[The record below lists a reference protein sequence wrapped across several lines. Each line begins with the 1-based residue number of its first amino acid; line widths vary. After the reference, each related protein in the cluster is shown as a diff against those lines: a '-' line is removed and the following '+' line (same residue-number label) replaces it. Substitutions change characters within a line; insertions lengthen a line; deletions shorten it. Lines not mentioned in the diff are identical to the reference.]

1 MDFCHRNRIKLEQEV
16 CVGLC
21 SLVLVWRQGLTLNSP
36 ASQPPECWDHKSYLP
51 ELSFSKAH
59 KVQGKPSWWKTLW
72 GGGQGHGSV
81 DTPGTGASFCGH
93 QGLAHFQSRLRWS
106 SALNNGAPFYISDR
120 LSSLPSSLP
129 SFLSLK
135 SPHPKYWSLYPLL
148 PPYSTVPTSP
158 ETFRVTSL

>member
-1 MDFCHRNRIKLEQEV
+1 MC
-16 CVGLC
+16 G
-21 SLVLVWRQGLTLNSP
+21 SLLFGSCFKTRSD
-36 ASQPPECWDHKSYLP
+36 PELMILLP
-51 ELSFSKAH
+51 HSLLSAGIISHLAELSFSKAH
-59 KVQGKPSWWKTLW
+59 KVQGKPPWWKTLW

-81 DTPGTGASFCGH
+81 DTPGTGVSFCGH

-129 SFLSLK
+129 SFLSPK
-135 SPHPKYWSLYPLL
+135 SPHPTYWSLYPLL